1 MAIGS
6 AIERG
11 SLICVYDERGTH
23 AVLRRPRDQAP
34 RTGCWDSRVPP
45 SPCAS
50 ARSSTPTASAARRST
65 PRRRDGLMIL
75 AASRIFWRR

>member
-11 SLICVYDERGTH
+11 SLICAYDERGTTLI
-23 AVLRRPRDQAP
+23 A
-34 RTGCWDSRVPP
+34 P

-50 ARSSTPTASAARRST
+50 ARSSTTIGERGEMVFAKAA
-65 PRRRDGLMIL
+65 
-75 AASRIFWRR
+75 

>member
-11 SLICVYDERGTH
+11 SLICAYDERGH
-23 AVLRRPRDQAP
+23 YAALRRPGDQAP
-34 RTGCWDSRVPP
+34 RTGCWDLLVPP

-50 ARSSTPTASAARRST
+50 ARSSTRTTSAA
-65 PRRRDGLMIL
+65 
-75 AASRIFWRR
+75 

>member
-11 SLICVYDERGTH
+11 SLISYDERGTT
-23 AVLRRPRDQAP
+23 LFRRPRDQAQ

-50 ARSSTPTASAARRST
+50 ARSSTRTTSAV
-65 PRRRDGLMIL
+65 
-75 AASRIFWRR
+75 